1 MRRIIDICWRLCKQV
16 PLLSITILA
25 AIPLALLGEWKPWG
39 EAAWDSWISQVGVD
53 GLSAFNPG
61 VGQWIVIALVAYTIV
76 VTVHGM
82 IDDLRHGHV
91 GVDLLAVVAI
101 ASTVA
106 VQEYWAAWAVVLMIS
121 SGEAIEEFAQ
131 SKAESNLTALI
142 DAAPRTAHVVVL
154 PGMRG
159 HVHASGS
166 EHTADVTAD
175 GFRTVRVSDSGETD
189 NQDGEKH
196 AYVSESPE
204 SDKNGGEVRL
214 HMSDSGESD
223 NQGDKTRAFAS
234 ESPETDT
241 KGASQTYDAAGEHFE
256 TVPVD
261 QVQLGDVI
269 LVLPGETVPVDGELL
284 SGVATLDLSNINGE
298 PVPREV
304 YAGARVMSGAVNGS
318 TTLTMRATQL
328 AQDSQYQKILELV
341 SSAQESRPAVVKT
354 ADMLAVPFTVL
365 SLAIAGLAWAISGLP
380 LRFAQVL
387 VLATPCPLLIAA
399 PVAYVAGTGRLAK
412 AGILIKAQDV
422 LENLGRVS
430 HIFFDKTGTLTVKQP
445 QVVRVEKPFE
455 TSSPFNEDHILM
467 MASVVEGYSV
477 HILSK
482 GIATAGR
489 KAMDDLYAR
498 YAAGQR
504 LCVERDLPGHG
515 RDYPVVKN
523 IVEESGKGIS
533 GEVNGHQVRVGRF
546 AYVTADESGFTP
558 VLHMPD
564 ATYHVSDSAESDI
577 QRAKTRV
584 YLSDSAESDT
594 MGVRNGVPDDAQP
607 AAAPSTSVSVA
618 TQSAARKPE
627 TANSLFAPL
636 APDEMAAYVAIDGR
650 LAARIVLRDVPREN
664 AKRSLAR
671 LHELGIKELSML
683 TGDKAA
689 SARIIANEVG
699 IDDVQS
705 ELFPED
711 KVAAVKSAT
720 ESKHQKLS
728 LWNRIKQ
735 RVTGES
741 KNRQITMMVGDG
753 VNDAPV
759 LAVADIGMAMTDGTS
774 TAASESA
781 QVVIMNDDIASVPR
795 AIAIARRTK
804 KVMLQAVLIGLG
816 LAIIGMIAAAFNL
829 IPVVV
834 GAFMQEAID
843 VVSILWAL
851 TVLFDRGESA

>member
-1 MRRIIDICWRLCKQV
+1 M
-16 PLLSITILA
+16 
-25 AIPLALLGEWKPWG
+25 
-39 EAAWDSWISQVGVD
+39 
-53 GLSAFNPG
+53 
-61 VGQWIVIALVAYTIV
+61 
-76 VTVHGM
+76 
-82 IDDLRHGHV
+82 
-91 GVDLLAVVAI
+91 
-101 ASTVA
+101 
-106 VQEYWAAWAVVLMIS
+106 
-121 SGEAIEEFAQ
+121 
-131 SKAESNLTALI
+131 
-142 DAAPRTAHVVVL
+142 
-154 PGMRG
+154 
-159 HVHASGS
+159 
-166 EHTADVTAD
+166 
-175 GFRTVRVSDSGETD
+175 
-189 NQDGEKH
+189 
-196 AYVSESPE
+196 
-204 SDKNGGEVRL
+204 
-214 HMSDSGESD
+214 
-223 NQGDKTRAFAS
+223 
-234 ESPETDT
+234 
-241 KGASQTYDAAGEHFE
+241 
-256 TVPVD
+256 
-261 QVQLGDVI
+261 
-269 LVLPGETVPVDGELL
+269 
-284 SGVATLDLSNINGE
+284 
-298 PVPREV
+298 
-304 YAGARVMSGAVNGS
+304 
-318 TTLTMRATQL
+318 
-328 AQDSQYQKILELV
+328 
-341 SSAQESRPAVVKT
+341 
-354 ADMLAVPFTVL
+354 
-365 SLAIAGLAWAISGLP
+365 
-380 LRFAQVL
+380 
-387 VLATPCPLLIAA
+387 
-399 PVAYVAGTGRLAK
+399 
-412 AGILIKAQDV
+412 
-422 LENLGRVS
+422 
-430 HIFFDKTGTLTVKQP
+430 
-445 QVVRVEKPFE
+445 
-455 TSSPFNEDHILM
+455 
-467 MASVVEGYSV
+467 

-482 GIATAGR
+482 GIAAAGR

-564 ATYHVSDSAESDI
+564 ATYHVSDSAESDKREAQNALRMSDSPETDI

-650 LAARIVLRDVPREN
+650 LAARIVLRDVPRKN